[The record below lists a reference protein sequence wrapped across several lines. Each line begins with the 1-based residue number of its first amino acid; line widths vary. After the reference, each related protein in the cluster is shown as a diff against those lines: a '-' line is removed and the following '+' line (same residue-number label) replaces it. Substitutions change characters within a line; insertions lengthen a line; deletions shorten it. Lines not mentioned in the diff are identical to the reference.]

1 MADIVTRKEM
11 YLAYLA
17 GEDVNLPEPITR
29 EEQLLYKACL
39 MSEAYVDEDGTLII

>member
-1 MADIVTRKEM
+1 MADVITRKEM

-39 MSEAYVDEDGTLII
+39 MPEAYVDEDGTLVI